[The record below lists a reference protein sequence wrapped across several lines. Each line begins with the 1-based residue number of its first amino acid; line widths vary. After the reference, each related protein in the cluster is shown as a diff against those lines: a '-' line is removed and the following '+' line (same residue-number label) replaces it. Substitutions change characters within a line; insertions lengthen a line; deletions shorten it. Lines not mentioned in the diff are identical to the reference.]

1 MKSIKIWAVCLGHVD
16 TSLKNKSRR
25 SGSILRRWNMPPTS
39 DAIAE
44 CRFSIANF
52 VRVDHRI
59 YDSLEVEMRLNRKT
73 AIITGAGS
81 GFRASIAQKFAQEG
95 AQVMVANINMDGA
108 QTVANSI
115 GGLAQ
120 RVDVASIITGVALEV
135 DGGRC
140 I

>member
-1 MKSIKIWAVCLGHVD
+1 
-16 TSLKNKSRR
+16 
-25 SGSILRRWNMPPTS
+25 MPPTS

-59 YDSLEVEMRLNRKT
+59 YDSSEVEMRLNRKT

-95 AQVMVANINMDGA
+95 AQVMVADINMDGA

>member
-1 MKSIKIWAVCLGHVD
+1 
-16 TSLKNKSRR
+16 
-25 SGSILRRWNMPPTS
+25 MPPTS

-44 CRFSIANF
+44 CRFCIADF
-52 VRVDHRI
+52 ARVDHRI
-59 YDSLEVEMRLNRKT
+59 YDSSEVEMRLNGKT
-73 AIITGAGS
+73 AIITGS
-81 GFRASIAQKFAQEG
+81 GFGAGIAQKFAQEG
-95 AQVMVANINMDGA
+95 AQVMVADINMDGA